1 MVLGGTKAW
10 GDWILPGKRKGANT
24 RARKKNE
31 MARRV
36 IDRAPSF
43 VGWRTSDD
51 EEIARRL
58 WRGRTEVLAVEAL
71 ESADPFFGAY
81 RVRSASGAS
90 YEVEIRSLAARENSC
105 GCVDH
110 AVNALGTCKH
120 IEGALHALRRGRSR
134 QFDRA
139 ARQGCPWAEVYVSR
153 RGKPEVRLQ
162 WPADQ
167 GLAARLREHLGEW
180 LTDEDVPRGPSGE
193 ALSQARRAVA
203 ALPEALRRQV
213 RLSRHLDAWAE
224 GARRLE
230 AREAERARFLAE
242 VEKGAA
248 SLDMLCHPLLPYQR
262 DGMLHLAFSERALL
276 ADDMGLGKTV
286 QAIAAC
292 ALLRQQRGIERVL
305 VVAPASL
312 KAEWQEQIARFTTLP
327 AQIVEGDRATRLRL
341 YQSPAFF
348 NLANY
353 EQVIPDGPDI
363 NRLLQPDVV
372 ILDEAQR
379 IKNWQ
384 TKTARAVKGLRSP
397 YAFVL
402 TGTPLQNRI
411 DEIYSIVQYLDPGLF
426 GPLFRFNRDF
436 YELDERGRPVGYRN
450 LEQMH
455 RRLEPVMLRRRKS
468 DVEDQLP
475 DRTVTTHL
483 VAMEPE
489 QRLRYQEYEFWVAR
503 LLAVARR
510 RSLTR
515 EEFDRLQQWLAC
527 MRMLCDTPYILDPD
541 CRVCPKLEE
550 LESVLADLLAEP
562 DCKIIVF
569 SEWVRMLEL
578 VGELAREMDLDVAWH
593 HGSVPQQRR
602 RMEIRRFKE
611 DPFCR
616 LFLSSDAGSLGLN
629 LQMASVVINLDLPW
643 NPAKLEQRIAR
654 AWRKHQS
661 RPVRVINLVT
671 EESIEHRMVGV
682 LAAKQELADG
692 VVDGLGDLSAL
703 QMPSGRAALVERL
716 DAMIG
721 GDEVE
726 GPILER
732 AEFCAERLRDD
743 LLARHG
749 EDLLLLETRRDAAG
763 TETVLVVIDGTP
775 DAATAEAAHLS
786 RVHGGIGVSDAG
798 GPRFEVLDRSGFTM
812 LQRLIETGIV
822 NFAAAEVR
830 RLHEGASPTN
840 GAEPPLTH
848 CGAAAQAA
856 ASALQA

>member
-1 MVLGGTKAW
+1 MT
-10 GDWILPGKRKGANT
+10 GDCVLPGKRNGADT
-24 RARKKNE
+24 RARKKSE
-31 MARRV
+31 TARRV
-36 IDRAPSF
+36 IDRAPSL
-43 VGWRTSDD
+43 VGWRSSDD
-51 EEIARRL
+51 EEVARRL

-81 RVRSASGAS
+81 RVRSASGAN
-90 YEVEIRSLAARENSC
+90 YEVEIRSLATRENSC

-110 AVNALGTCKH
+110 AVNGLGTCKH

-139 ARQGCPWAEVYVSR
+139 AQRGCPWADVYVCR
-153 RGKPEVRLQ
+153 QGEPEARVQ

-167 GLAARLREHLGEW
+167 ALAARLREHLRGW
-180 LTDEDVPRGPSGE
+180 FTDEGVLRGAPRE
-193 ALSQARRAVA
+193 AVSAVRQAAS
-203 ALPEALRRQV
+203 ALPEVLRRQL
-213 RLSRHLDAWAE
+213 RLSRHLEAWVE
-224 GARRLE
+224 GDRR
-230 AREAERARFLAE
+230 REACAAERKRFVAE
-242 VEKGAA
+242 VNELDAA
-248 SLDMLCHPLLPYQR
+248 DLLRHPLLPYQR

-292 ALLRQQRGIERVL
+292 ALLRQKRGIERVL

-312 KAEWQEQIARFTTLP
+312 KAEWQEQIARFTDLS
-327 AQIVEGDRATRLRL
+327 AQIIEGDRATRLGL
-341 YQSPAFF
+341 YQRPSFF

-353 EQVIPDGPDI
+353 EQVIPDGSEI
-363 NRLLQPDVV
+363 NRLLRPDVV

-411 DEIYSIVQYLDPGLF
+411 DELYSIVQYLDPELF
-426 GPLFRFNRDF
+426 GPLFRFNRAF
-436 YELDERGRPVGYRN
+436 YELDGRGRPVAYRN
-450 LEQMH
+450 LEEMH

-475 DRTVTTHL
+475 DRTVRNHV
-483 VAMEPE
+483 VAMDPE
-489 QRLRYQEYEFWVAR
+489 QRLRYQDYETWAAR

-550 LESVLADLLAEP
+550 LESVLADLVAEP
-562 DCKIIVF
+562 NCKIIIF

-593 HGSVPQQRR
+593 HGSVPQKRR

-611 DPFCR
+611 DPLCR

-643 NPAKLEQRIAR
+643 NPARLEQRIAR
-654 AWRKHQS
+654 AWRKHQTS
-661 RPVRVINLVT
+661 PVRVINLVT
-671 EESIEHRMVGV
+671 EKSIEHRMLSV

-692 VVDGLGDLSAL
+692 VLDGLGDLSAL
-703 QMPSGRAALVERL
+703 QMPSGRTALVERL

-721 GDEVE
+721 ADPVE

-743 LLARHG
+743 LLARYG
-749 EDLLLLETRRDAAG
+749 ESLLLLETRRDAAG
-763 TETVLVVIDGTP
+763 TETVLAVIDGPP
-775 DAATAEAAHLS
+775 DSAANEAAHLS
-786 RVHGGIGVSDAG
+786 RIHSDIGEKDAG
-798 GPRFEVLDRSGFTM
+798 GPRFEVLDRSGYGM
-812 LQRLIETGIV
+812 LKRLVETGIV
-822 NFAAAEVR
+822 SFSAGEVR
-830 RLHEGASPTN
+830 RLHKRAGPTN
-840 GAEPPLTH
+840 GAEPLLTG
-848 CGAAAQAA
+848 CGDAPPAAAF
-856 ASALQA
+856 ALPP

>member
-1 MVLGGTKAW
+1 
-10 GDWILPGKRKGANT
+10 
-24 RARKKNE
+24 
-31 MARRV
+31 MAQRV
-36 IDRAPSF
+36 INRPPSF
-43 VGWRTSDD
+43 VGWRTSDE
-51 EEIARRL
+51 EEIARRR

-71 ESADPFFGAY
+71 DSADPFFGAY

-90 YEVEIRSLAARENSC
+90 YEVEIRSLTARENSC
-105 GCVDH
+105 GCLDH
-110 AVNALGTCKH
+110 AVNGLGTCKH

-134 QFDRA
+134 QFDQE
-139 ARQGCPWAEVYVSR
+139 ARRGCPWAEVYVSR
-153 RGKPEVRLQ
+153 QGEPQARLG
-162 WPADQ
+162 WPADMA
-167 GLAARLREHLGEW
+167 LAARLREHLCAW
-180 LTDEDVPRGPSGE
+180 FTDEGALRSTPLE
-193 ALSQARRAVA
+193 ALPAVQRAA
-203 ALPEALRRQV
+203 AAWPGALRRQLH
-213 RLSRHLDAWAE
+213 LSRHLEAWLE
-224 GARRLE
+224 SQRRRE
-230 AREAERARFLAE
+230 ARAAERERFLAE
-242 VEKGAA
+242 VQKGAA
-248 SLDMLCHPLLPYQR
+248 SLEVLRRPLLPYQR

-292 ALLRQQRGIERVL
+292 ALLRQRRGIERVL
-305 VVAPASL
+305 VVVPASL
-312 KAEWQEQIARFTTLP
+312 KGEWQEQIARFTTLP
-327 AQIVEGDRATRLRL
+327 VQIVEGDRAARLRL

-348 NLANY
+348 NLVNY
-353 EQVIPDGPDI
+353 EQVIPDGAEI
-363 NRLLQPDVV
+363 NRLLEPDVV

-384 TKTARAVKGLRSP
+384 TKTARAVKDLRSP

-411 DEIYSIVQYLDPGLF
+411 DEIYSIVQYLDPELF
-426 GPLFRFNRDF
+426 GPLFRFNRAF
-436 YELDERGRPVGYRN
+436 YELDQRGRPVGYRN

-475 DRTVTTHL
+475 GRTVTTHL
-483 VAMEPE
+483 VAMDPE
-489 QRLRYQEYEFWVAR
+489 QRLRYEEYEGRTAR

-515 EEFDRLQQWLAC
+515 EEFDRLQRWLAC

-541 CRVCPKLEE
+541 CRICPKLEE
-550 LESVLADLLAEP
+550 LESVLADLADEP

-578 VGELAREMDLDVAWH
+578 VGGLAREMDLDVAWH
-593 HGSVPQQRR
+593 HGGVPQQRR

-629 LQMASVVINLDLPW
+629 LQVASVVINLDLPW

-654 AWRKHQS
+654 AWRKNQR

-671 EESIEHRMVGV
+671 ADSIEQRMQGV
-682 LAAKQELADG
+682 LASKQELADG
-692 VVDGLGDLSAL
+692 VLDGQGDLSAL
-703 QMPSGRAALVERL
+703 AMPSGRAALVERL
-716 DAMIG
+716 DAAIG
-721 GDEVE
+721 ANGFADGVE

-743 LLARHG
+743 LLARYG
-749 EDLLLLETRRDAAG
+749 DGLLLLETRRDEAG
-763 TETVLVVIDGTP
+763 AETVLAVID
-775 DAATAEAAHLS
+775 AAPASAAHEAEHLS
-786 RVHGGIGVSDAG
+786 QVHGAMGEQGAG
-798 GPRFEVLDRSGFTM
+798 APRFEVLDRSGYAM

-822 NFAAAEVR
+822 RFAAGEVCQ
-830 RLHEGASPTN
+830 LHERSGPIDKAQPN
-840 GAEPPLTH
+840 LTDG
-848 CGAAAQAA
+848 CAAAQAP
-856 ASALQA
+856 ASALLA

>member
-1 MVLGGTKAW
+1 MTG
-10 GDWILPGKRKGANT
+10 
-24 RARKKNE
+24 E
-31 MARRV
+31 
-36 IDRAPSF
+36 
-43 VGWRTSDD
+43 
-51 EEIARRL
+51 
-58 WRGRTEVLAVEAL
+58 
-71 ESADPFFGAY
+71 
-81 RVRSASGAS
+81 
-90 YEVEIRSLAARENSC
+90 
-105 GCVDH
+105 
-110 AVNALGTCKH
+110 
-120 IEGALHALRRGRSR
+120 
-134 QFDRA
+134 RA
-139 ARQGCPWAEVYVSR
+139 ARAPRKA
-153 RGKPEVRLQ
+153 KALT
-162 WPADQ
+162 AK
-167 GLAARLREHLGEW
+167 LRE
-180 LTDEDVPRGPSGE
+180 
-193 ALSQARRAVA
+193 
-203 ALPEALRRQV
+203 
-213 RLSRHLDAWAE
+213 
-224 GARRLE
+224 
-230 AREAERARFLAE
+230 
-242 VEKGAA
+242 
-248 SLDMLCHPLLPYQR
+248 YQR
-262 DGMLHLAFSERALL
+262 SGFAWLWQLHENRMTGIL

-292 ALLRQQRGIERVL
+292 ALLRRQRGIERVL

-312 KAEWQEQIARFTTLP
+312 KAEWQEQIARFTPLP
-327 AQIVEGDRATRLRL
+327 VQIVEGDRATRLRL

-450 LEQMH
+450 LERMH

-515 EEFDRLQQWLAC
+515 EEFERLQQWLAC

-541 CRVCPKLEE
+541 CRICPKLEE

-562 DCKIIVF
+562 GCKIIVF
-569 SEWVRMLEL
+569 SEWLRMLEL

-643 NPAKLEQRIAR
+643 NPARLEQRIAR

-661 RPVRVINLVT
+661 RPVRVVNLVT
-671 EESIEHRMVGV
+671 EESIEHRMLGV

-703 QMPSGRAALVERL
+703 QMPSGRAALIERL

-743 LLARHG
+743 LLVRYG

-763 TETVLVVIDGTP
+763 TGTVLVVIDGTP
-775 DAATAEAAHLS
+775 DSAANEAAHLS
-786 RVHGGIGVSDAG
+786 QMHEGIGDNGVR
-798 GPRFEVLDRSGFTM
+798 GPRFEVLDRAGYTM

-830 RLHEGASPTN
+830 RLHERANPAN
-840 GAEPPLTH
+840 GADPPLAH
-848 CGAAAQAA
+848 REASAQAP

>member
-1 MVLGGTKAW
+1 MT
-10 GDWILPGKRKGANT
+10 GDCVLPGKRNGADT
-24 RARKKNE
+24 RARKKSE
-31 MARRV
+31 TARRV

-43 VGWRTSDD
+43 VGWRSSDD
-51 EEIARRL
+51 EEVARRL

-81 RVRSASGAS
+81 RVRSASGAN
-90 YEVEIRSLAARENSC
+90 YEVEIRSLATRENSC

-110 AVNALGTCKH
+110 AVNGLGTCKH

-139 ARQGCPWAEVYVSR
+139 AQRGCPWADVYVCR
-153 RGKPEVRLQ
+153 QGEPEARVQ

-167 GLAARLREHLGEW
+167 ALAARLREHLRGW
-180 LTDEDVPRGPSGE
+180 FTDEGVLRGAPRE
-193 ALSQARRAVA
+193 AVSAVRQAAS
-203 ALPEALRRQV
+203 ALPEVLRRQL
-213 RLSRHLDAWAE
+213 RLSRHLEAWVE
-224 GARRLE
+224 GDRR
-230 AREAERARFLAE
+230 REACAAERKRFVAE
-242 VEKGAA
+242 VNKLDAA
-248 SLDMLCHPLLPYQR
+248 DLLRHPLLPYQR

-292 ALLRQQRGIERVL
+292 ALLRQKRGIERVL

-312 KAEWQEQIARFTTLP
+312 KAEWQEQIARFTDLS
-327 AQIVEGDRATRLRL
+327 AQIIEGDRATRLGL
-341 YQSPAFF
+341 YQRPSFF

-353 EQVIPDGPDI
+353 EQVIPDGSEI
-363 NRLLQPDVV
+363 NRLLRPDVV

-411 DEIYSIVQYLDPGLF
+411 DELYSIVQYLDPELF
-426 GPLFRFNRDF
+426 GPLFRFNRAF
-436 YELDERGRPVGYRN
+436 YELDGRGRPVAYRN
-450 LEQMH
+450 LEEMH

-475 DRTVTTHL
+475 DRTVRNHV
-483 VAMEPE
+483 VAMDPE
-489 QRLRYQEYEFWVAR
+489 QRLRYQDYETWAAR

-550 LESVLADLLAEP
+550 LESVLADLVAEP
-562 DCKIIVF
+562 NCKIIIF

-593 HGSVPQQRR
+593 HGSVPQKRR

-611 DPFCR
+611 DPLCR
-616 LFLSSDAGSLGLN
+616 LFLTSDAGSLGLN

-643 NPAKLEQRIAR
+643 NPARLEQRIAR
-654 AWRKHQS
+654 AWRKHQTS
-661 RPVRVINLVT
+661 PVRVINLVT
-671 EESIEHRMVGV
+671 EKSIEHRMLGV

-692 VVDGLGDLSAL
+692 VLDGLGDLSAL
-703 QMPSGRAALVERL
+703 QMPSGRTALVERL

-721 GDEVE
+721 ADPVE

-743 LLARHG
+743 LLARYG
-749 EDLLLLETRRDAAG
+749 ESLLLLETRRDAAG
-763 TETVLVVIDGTP
+763 TETVLAVIDGPP
-775 DAATAEAAHLS
+775 DSAANEAAHLS
-786 RVHGGIGVSDAG
+786 RIHSDIGEKDAG
-798 GPRFEVLDRSGFTM
+798 GPRFEVLDRSGYGM
-812 LQRLIETGIV
+812 LKRLVETGIV
-822 NFAAAEVR
+822 SFSAGEVR
-830 RLHEGASPTN
+830 RLHKRASPTN
-840 GAEPPLTH
+840 GAEPLLTG
-848 CGAAAQAA
+848 CGDAPPAAAF
-856 ASALQA
+856 ALPP